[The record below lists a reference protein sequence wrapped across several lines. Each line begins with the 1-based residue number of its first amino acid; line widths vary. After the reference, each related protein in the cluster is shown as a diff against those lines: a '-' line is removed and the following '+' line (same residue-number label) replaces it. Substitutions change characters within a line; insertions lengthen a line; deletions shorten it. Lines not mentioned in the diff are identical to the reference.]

1 MQIIKL
7 LTDLRN
13 RLNIDRNMNENQIAL
28 CASDIV
34 DSSEFYMLRM
44 EDFELCFKNAYAGAY
59 GEFYGRLDQPM
70 VFGFIRKYSIERD
83 AAIARKRDSESD
95 RSNIYQVFQTEPMQ
109 KILREVNAKLS
120 IKEDKPQEQPR
131 ERKNDIYQL
140 CMDEF
145 DKLCMDKPVP
155 NVPIRM
161 TIYHEEM
168 VDLDKYMRIRI
179 VEILDEL
186 ETKAYKSLITFATQ

>member
-1 MQIIKL
+1 M
-7 LTDLRN
+7 TED
-13 RLNIDRNMNENQIAL
+13 QIAL

-34 DSSEFYMLRM
+34 DSSEFYMLRI

-109 KILREVNAKLS
+109 KILNEVTDKLS
-120 IKEDKPQEQPR
+120 IKERTNEPKP
-131 ERKNDIYQL
+131 ERKPDVGQIIL
-140 CMDEF
+140 SEF
-145 DKLCMDKPVP
+145 DDLCKAMQLP
-155 NVPIRM
+155 NSPIRVTM
-161 TIYHEEM
+161 YKEKM
-168 VDLDKYMRIRI
+168 VDLDGYMKVRI
-179 VEILDEL
+179 VEMLDEL
-186 ETKAYKSLITFATQ
+186 ETNENE